1 MIREFQMVDVFGGGL
16 FTGNPVAVVA
26 AADMLDTAEML
37 RITRWFNLSETTFL
51 VPATDSE
58 ADYRVRIFTPD
69 RELPFAGH
77 PTLGTCHAWLEAGG
91 TPRDQD
97 RIVQQCD
104 AGLIPIRRIDGRLA
118 FAAPPLVR
126 SGQVTEE
133 KLAEVADFLCIRR
146 SDIVEARWAD
156 NGPGWIGVILK
167 DADAVLALDPHRSHP
182 ERVNVGVVGPH
193 PPGRVVDF
201 EIRTFFSDHN
211 RTIVEDPITGSFNA
225 AAAMWL
231 YDSGRI
237 DRDYVAAQGT
247 QIGREGRVYVSRDAN
262 GTIWIAGETRSTV
275 VGTLTIQDK

>member
-182 ERVNVGVVGPH
+182 ER
-193 PPGRVVDF
+193 
-201 EIRTFFSDHN
+201 
-211 RTIVEDPITGSFNA
+211 
-225 AAAMWL
+225 
-231 YDSGRI
+231 
-237 DRDYVAAQGT
+237 
-247 QIGREGRVYVSRDAN
+247 
-262 GTIWIAGETRSTV
+262 
-275 VGTLTIQDK
+275 